1 MIGDD
6 PKLGLFSAGELVG
19 RDFESSLEYRFQN
32 FEVDESNCFL
42 RIGACVFL
50 LDGAAHWRRRANQNK
65 RRKTH

>member
-1 MIGDD
+1 MLGDA

-19 RDFESSLEYRFQN
+19 RDFESSLGYRSQN
-32 FEVDESNCFL
+32 FEVDEGNCFL
-42 RIGACVFL
+42 RTRACVFL